1 MNCISSLKNDTS
13 TQQGFRYTGVLI
25 HNKISVDLQYIGG
38 GGLWDEV
45 GWGRVGVK
53 VRLKGG
59 VLEC

>member
-13 TQQGFRYTGVLI
+13 TQQGFCYTRSPYT
-25 HNKISVDLQYIGG
+25 HKISVGLQFVGG
-38 GGLWDEV
+38 WGLWDEV